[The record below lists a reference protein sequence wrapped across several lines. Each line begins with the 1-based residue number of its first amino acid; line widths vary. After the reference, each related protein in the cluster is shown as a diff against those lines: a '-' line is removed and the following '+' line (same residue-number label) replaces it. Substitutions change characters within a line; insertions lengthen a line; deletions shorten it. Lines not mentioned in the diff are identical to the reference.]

1 VPPNGIE
8 QPSKVS
14 AVRDVTEAREQIRTL
29 LGEIKL
35 VRTPEGHLEAEL
47 VGRYAGLVKLT
58 VGGKLNNVVAG
69 EGFEPSTFG
78 L

>member
-8 QPSKVS
+8 QPSKVGR
-14 AVRDVTEAREQIRTL
+14 AGRDVTEVREQIRTL

-47 VGRYAGLVKLT
+47 VGRYAGW
-58 VGGKLNNVVAG
+58 
-69 EGFEPSTFG
+69 
-78 L
+78 